1 MPQTTRLRQEI
12 HSHWLKYRPQMV
24 EELTRTHR
32 LAKAL
37 RNAEKRTVDLLYE
50 FVSIRKMPYQEAW
63 ELATEEWRMP
73 QTEARPQESSS
84 ATPTLSPPSSRLVTS
99 E

>member
-1 MPQTTRLRQEI
+1 MPKSTRLRQTI

-24 EELTRTHR
+24 EELTQTGQ
-32 LAKAL
+32 LSKAL

-50 FVSIRKMPYQEAW
+50 FVSIRKIPYQEAW

-73 QTEARPQESSS
+73 ETQARPQESSS
-84 ATPTLSPPSSRLVTS
+84 VTQSPASSRLVTS